1 MMDPAYFV
9 GKVELINWL
18 NETLKL
24 NYSKVEQV
32 VSPNAPYKGTLVNR
46 MQTFEESH
54 GSTTKFY

>member
-1 MMDPAYFV
+1 MASVGMMDPAYFV

-32 VSPNAPYKGTLVNR
+32 TSAVEDSYI
-46 MQTFEESH
+46 Q
-54 GSTTKFY
+54 